1 MFRAVI
7 ISLFLTNAVLNV
19 PQATAHAD
27 QVAITI
33 DGEFEDWIDVT
44 ASVVDNNG
52 DGMGAV
58 DFTRIW
64 LADDDR
70 FLFLRIEATDDF
82 DLSDDNSILLYIDTD
97 ANTAT
102 GIKVGGIGAE
112 LEWRLGNRWG
122 TFNHNG
128 NSTTV
133 YNNSIRFRGA
143 PTVTSNDF
151 EMAVGR
157 DMLPDG
163 SNPLFTGT
171 EIRVLLVDENSGDMI
186 PNAGTL
192 LSYTLDEGSVS
203 TASPIPF
210 EKPSPLNLRVVTH
223 NILNN
228 NLFDKQY
235 QQSFKRLYTAVS
247 PDIFHLQELSNYS
260 ASEATDLFTSWFG
273 GDWYGAQ
280 VENGNG
286 YDDCKTIS
294 RYPII
299 DSWAIDGN
307 LALLID
313 TTDSIGTPIL
323 CINAHLPCC
332 TNDSGRQDEVDAM
345 IAFIRDAYLPG
356 GVLNLTSE
364 VPVMIA
370 GDLNLVGLSQQLV
383 TLVTGDIQNEFEH
396 GQDSPPDPDGSDLH
410 SITSRQTEKRM
421 GYTWRNDP
429 SNYAGYWPG
438 QLDFLMYSDSNLTL
452 THDFIVYTP
461 EMSPD
466 ELTAHSLLSSD
477 SLASD
482 HLVFCADFAPACA
495 EDVTSDGNIDVS
507 DLLSIIEAWGLCF
520 GCDED
525 INEDAWVNVSDLLII
540 IGAWGQC
547 E

>member
-1 MFRAVI
+1 MFRTLLISMFMTSVMLAVP
-7 ISLFLTNAVLNV
+7 LAMT
-19 PQATAHAD
+19 HAD

-33 DGEFEDWIDVT
+33 DGEFEDWADVA
-44 ASVVDNNG
+44 ASVIDKNG

-70 FLFLRIEATDDF
+70 FLFVRIEATEDF

-97 ANTAT
+97 ANAAT

-112 LEWRLGNRWG
+112 LEWRPGSRWG
-122 TFNHNG
+122 TFYHNG

-171 EIRVLLVDENSGDMI
+171 EIRVLLVDANSGDMI
-186 PNAGTL
+186 PNAGTI
-192 LSYTLDEGSVS
+192 LSYTLDEGSVPP
-203 TASPIPF
+203 ASPVPF
-210 EKPSPLNLRVVTH
+210 EKPSPSNLRVVTH
-223 NILNN
+223 NILSNH
-228 NLFDKQY
+228 LFDKQY

-247 PDIFHLQELSNYS
+247 PDILHLQELSNYS
-260 ASEATDLFTSWFG
+260 ASEATDLIASWFG

-280 VENGNG
+280 VENGNA

-307 LALLID
+307 LAVLID
-313 TTDSIGTPIL
+313 TTESIGTPIL

-332 TNDSGRQDEVDAM
+332 DNDYSRQNEVDAI
-345 IAFIRDAYLPG
+345 IAFIREAYLPD
-356 GVLNLTSE
+356 GVLTLDSE

-396 GQDSPPDPDGSDLH
+396 GPDSPPDPDGSDLH

-429 SNYAGYWPG
+429 NNYAGYWPG
-438 QLDFLMYSDSNLTL
+438 QLDFLIYSDSNLTL
-452 THDFIVYTP
+452 TRDFIVYTP
-461 EMSPD
+461 EMSPN
-466 ELTAHSLLSSD
+466 ELTANSLMYSD
-477 SLASD
+477 SLVSD
-482 HLVFCADFAPACA
+482 HLVFCADFAPLCV
-495 EDVTSDGNIDVS
+495 EDLTSDGTIDVN
-507 DLLSIIEAWGLCF
+507 DLLAIINAWGLCL

-525 INEDAWVNVSDLLII
+525 INEDAWVDVADLLII
-540 IGAWGQC
+540 IAAWGPC